1 MSLLAITFIS
11 DTRLYKRIL
20 HWLGRA
26 VCIVLILTSLYLP
39 TGSDAIAGTT
49 RADKALL
56 SMQKAYARNNT
67 KQLNALLPRVKGHP
81 LESLAAYWTRKSNL
95 ANATPQD
102 MATFFARWQGTY
114 WEDRLR
120 NDWMLLLIKRQDWET
135 LLRVHPRFRMQDDP
149 QVECGV
155 WRAQRAS
162 GRAAQGVSDKRMVD
176 LWFQE
181 SSGHTA
187 CLGAVS
193 DLVADKKVSNDTL
206 WMRARQGAEWGSRS
220 TMLGALA
227 LIDKRSGANGKTL
240 YKQPY
245 TWLLKN
251 MPSLAR
257 NRTQAGKNKTSAWL
271 SLGLIR
277 MAAHNNKAFDK
288 AFKRWKKHLR
298 PEQQQAVQ
306 AVVATRMALRGNAAA
321 HDLFLNIAPARLND
335 RQREWQVRAALRA
348 GDWSAVLASIDAMP
362 STQKSDSRWQ
372 FWRARAMQASTKQGQ
387 RARATAVLTQLA
399 TSDDFYGLLAKQTL
413 GQAIRRPVDGPRPTA
428 AAVKRVAADPNI
440 KAARSAYALGL
451 TKEAARQWTYAVA
464 LHQPGG
470 MAQADLAAAGAIAC
484 GMQWWSRC
492 IQAGERMPTGAPL
505 AYTHPTPYARNI
517 SQQAQSL
524 DLDPALIY
532 GVIRQES
539 RFDAQIKSSAG
550 AIGLMQVMPKTGRW
564 VAKRMNIK
572 RFKTRQLET
581 PDVNLQLGSNYLHTL
596 LTKYS
601 ASVPM
606 ATAAY
611 NAGPSRVAQWR
622 PKANEPA
629 MEAAIWMELI
639 PFSETRN
646 YVQKV
651 IANQA
656 IYRTMQAQSPYD
668 LGALLRPVAPAGDKV
683 GEDDVP

>member
-1 MSLLAITFIS
+1 
-11 DTRLYKRIL
+11 
-20 HWLGRA
+20 
-26 VCIVLILTSLYLP
+26 
-39 TGSDAIAGTT
+39 
-49 RADKALL
+49 
-56 SMQKAYARNNT
+56 
-67 KQLNALLPRVKGHP
+67 
-81 LESLAAYWTRKSNL
+81 
-95 ANATPQD
+95 
-102 MATFFARWQGTY
+102 
-114 WEDRLR
+114 
-120 NDWMLLLIKRQDWET
+120 
-135 LLRVHPRFRMQDDP
+135 
-149 QVECGV
+149 
-155 WRAQRAS
+155 
-162 GRAAQGVSDKRMVD
+162 
-176 LWFQE
+176 
-181 SSGHTA
+181 
-187 CLGAVS
+187 
-193 DLVADKKVSNDTL
+193 
-206 WMRARQGAEWGSRS
+206 
-220 TMLGALA
+220 
-227 LIDKRSGANGKTL
+227 
-240 YKQPY
+240 
-245 TWLLKN
+245 
-251 MPSLAR
+251 
-257 NRTQAGKNKTSAWL
+257 
-271 SLGLIR
+271 
-277 MAAHNNKAFDK
+277 
-288 AFKRWKKHLR
+288 
-298 PEQQQAVQ
+298 
-306 AVVATRMALRGNAAA
+306 
-321 HDLFLNIAPARLND
+321 
-335 RQREWQVRAALRA
+335 
-348 GDWSAVLASIDAMP
+348 
-362 STQKSDSRWQ
+362 
-372 FWRARAMQASTKQGQ
+372 
-387 RARATAVLTQLA
+387 
-399 TSDDFYGLLAKQTL
+399 
-413 GQAIRRPVDGPRPTA
+413 
-428 AAVKRVAADPNI
+428 
-440 KAARSAYALGL
+440 
-451 TKEAARQWTYAVA
+451 
-464 LHQPGG
+464 

-572 RFKTRQLET
+572 RFKTRQLAT

>member
-162 GRAAQGVSDKRMVD
+162 GRAAQGLSDKRMVD

-206 WMRARQGAEWGSRS
+206 WIRARQGAEWGSRS

-257 NRTQAGKNKTSAWL
+257 NRTQAGKNKTSEWL

-321 HDLFLNIAPARLND
+321 HDLFLNIAPAHLSD

-348 GDWSAVLASIDAMP
+348 GDWSAVLASIDTMS

-470 MAQADLAAAGAIAC
+470 MAQADLAAVEARKLSEEHAELDELSDEALLEKLELPNPDEMAMGDDFSGFMSKSVPDRLRRRALRTLWRSNPVLANVDNLVDYGEDFTDAALAVENIQTAYQVGK
-484 GMQWWSRC
+484 GMLKHVQ
-492 IQAGERMPTGAPL
+492 EM
-505 AYTHPTPYARNI
+505 
-517 SQQAQSL
+517 
-524 DLDPALIY
+524 
-532 GVIRQES
+532 VRQEEERLNPTIVEAELGEDKLES
-539 RFDAQIKSSAG
+539 EAEA
-550 AIGLMQVMPKTGRW
+550 
-564 VAKRMNIK
+564 
-572 RFKTRQLET
+572 ET
-581 PDVNLQLGSNYLHTL
+581 PINLERQAEEDALAFQTSQTGDEPDELQVECASPMPRRM
-596 LTKYS
+596 KFIAKES
-601 ASVPM
+601 A
-606 ATAAY
+606 A
-611 NAGPSRVAQWR
+611 
-622 PKANEPA
+622 
-629 MEAAIWMELI
+629 
-639 PFSETRN
+639 
-646 YVQKV
+646 
-651 IANQA
+651 
-656 IYRTMQAQSPYD
+656 
-668 LGALLRPVAPAGDKV
+668 
-683 GEDDVP
+683 